1 MVKKISFG
9 VLVALLALA
18 FSCSDTTE
26 TAGFN
31 ELSDFAKNFL
41 SLRSNSAATVGGP
54 VSGAINRSFQNL
66 SGFAFSG
73 GRKKDGPNEGDTTL
87 VDPWPWQSCAQITEF
102 DNEDGSHT
110 VIYDYGE
117 GCEEGW
123 GEYTWLMF
131 GKFTE
136 TYRYLFSENGSVFTD
151 DYYYYVDYDNY
162 GGRYQ
167 FDSLSWQLDGTSVYE
182 GTSTY
187 DTATNKFSGAFNYN
201 SQTAYTY
208 GEWSYAYEASGETA
222 YNEEQYKMKSGEY
235 RYAQGT
241 DFYHSEVLKPLVYR
255 YDCFSLSV
263 FQGCFMMT
271 YVSGQERITYK
282 QGDKEGSFI
291 IDYGNG
297 ECDNIIIIVENGKRI
312 IVDLSKDPWLIT
324 PN

>member
-1 MVKKISFG
+1 MIKKIFFG

-18 FSCSDTTE
+18 FSCSDTDE
-26 TAGFN
+26 TAGFD
-31 ELSDFAKNFL
+31 ELSDFAKSFL

-73 GRKKDGPNEGDTTL
+73 GRKKDGPNEGDTTI
-87 VDPWPWQSCAQITEF
+87 VDPLPWQSCAQITEF

-136 TYRYLFSENGSVFTD
+136 TYRYLFNQSGSEFID
-151 DYYYYVDYDNY
+151 DYYYNVDYNNY
-162 GGRYQ
+162 GGRFS
-167 FDSLSWQLDGTSVYE
+167 FDSISWKLNGTSVYQ

-187 DTATNKFSGAFNYN
+187 DTATSKFSGSFNYDSETDYN
-201 SQTAYTY
+201 Y
-208 GEWSYAYEASGETA
+208 GDWSYAYAASGATE
-222 YNEEQYKMKSGEY
+222 YNEKQYAMKSGEY
-235 RYAQGT
+235 RYTQGT

-263 FQGCFMMT
+263 FEGCFMMT
-271 YVSGQERITYK
+271 YVSGQERITYR

-297 ECDNIIIIVENGKRI
+297 ECDNVIIIIENGLRI
-312 IVDLSKDPWLIT
+312 KVDLNRDPWLIAH
-324 PN
+324 N